1 MIDNMLVIDAV
12 VHPYDLSEENQVP
25 AYRSQLDAVYAAH
38 GMSFDDA
45 HRSHMLAHDEFFSDF
60 SFDAMASAEFV
71 ESPVDFA
78 ILHALPCLGFVRGY
92 LTDPKRAGAF
102 QRKYPNRFML
112 YATVDSP
119 DLKVAI
125 QQLKQQIDD
134 FGPAGL
140 KLYPAFFYEN
150 AAEGWRLDGDKFAT
164 PLLET
169 AQRLGIKHVAIHK
182 ALWLPPAPKE
192 AFEVGDLDT
201 PMRRFPD
208 LTFEIVHAGTA
219 FVEETID
226 LLYRH
231 PNLYLT
237 LETLFA
243 YVLVKPHL
251 FGRIVASFINHCG
264 NDRLLFA
271 TGNNLA
277 HPNPLLKAF
286 LAYRLPDDLMQ
297 QHGLKQLTEQD
308 RRNIL
313 GLNAAR
319 LHKLD
324 PAKLIADT
332 MHDEFSRARARHIP
346 QPWSVLRG
354 ATA

>member
-25 AYRSQLDAVYAAH
+25 TYRAQLDAVYAAH
-38 GMSFDDA
+38 RMSFDDA
-45 HRSHMLAHDEFFSDF
+45 HRAHMLTYEEFFSDI
-60 SFDAMASAEFV
+60 SYEAIACAEFV
-71 ESPVDFA
+71 ESAVDFA
-78 ILHALPCLGFVRGY
+78 IIHALPCLGFCKGY
-92 LTDPKRAGAF
+92 LNDPNRAGAF
-102 QRKYPNRFML
+102 QRKHPNRFML

-119 DLKVAI
+119 DLEVATA
-125 QQLKQQIDD
+125 QLKQQIDD
-134 FGPAGL
+134 FGTTGL
-140 KLYPAFFYEN
+140 KLYPAFFYDN
-150 AAEGWRLDGDKFAT
+150 MAEGWRLDGDKFAT

-182 ALWLPPAPKE
+182 ALWLPPAPRD

-201 PMRRFPD
+201 PMKRFPD
-208 LTFEIVHAGTA
+208 LTFEIVHAGVA
-219 FVEETID
+219 FAEETID
-226 LLYRH
+226 LLARH

-243 YVLVKPHL
+243 YVLVKPDL
-251 FGRIVASFINHCG
+251 FGRIVGSFIKNCG

-277 HPNPLLKAF
+277 HPDPLLKTF
-286 LAYRLPDDLMQ
+286 MNYRLPEDVMRKYDLQ
-297 QHGLKQLTEQD
+297 QISEQD

-324 PAKLIADT
+324 PAELIANT
-332 MHDEFSRARARHIP
+332 ASDEYARERAGQVFR
-346 QPWSVLRG
+346 PWNVLRG
-354 ATA
+354 VTV

>member
-12 VHPYDLSEENQVP
+12 VHPYDLSESNQVA

-45 HRSHMLAHDEFFSDF
+45 HRTHMLAHDEFFTDF
-60 SFDAMASAEFV
+60 SFEAMACAEFI

-78 ILHALPCLGFVRGY
+78 IIHALPNLGFCKGY
-92 LTDPKRAGAF
+92 LTHPNRAGAF
-102 QRKYPNRFML
+102 QRKYPERFML

-119 DLKVAI
+119 ELKVAI
-125 QQLKQQIDD
+125 AQLKQQVDD
-134 FGPAGL
+134 FGPEGL
-140 KLYPAFFYEN
+140 KLYPAFFYDN
-150 AAEGWRLDGDKFAT
+150 IGEGWRLDGEKFAI
-164 PLLET
+164 PLLEA

-201 PMRRFPD
+201 PMKRFPD
-208 LTFEIVHAGTA
+208 LSFEIVHAGTA
-219 FVEETID
+219 FADETIA
-226 LLYRH
+226 LMARH

-251 FGRIVASFINHCG
+251 FGRIVGSFIKHCG

-286 LAYRLPDDLMQ
+286 LDYRLPEDVMQ
-297 QHGLKQLTEQD
+297 KYGLQQFTEQD

-324 PAKLIADT
+324 SAKLLANAAN
-332 MHDEFSRARARHIP
+332 DEFARARARQIP
-346 QPWSVLRG
+346 PPWSVLRG